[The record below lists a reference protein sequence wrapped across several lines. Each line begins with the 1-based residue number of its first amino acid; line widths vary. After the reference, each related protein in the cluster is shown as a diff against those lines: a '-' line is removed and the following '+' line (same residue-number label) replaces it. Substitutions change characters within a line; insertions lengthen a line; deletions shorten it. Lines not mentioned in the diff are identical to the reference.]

1 MQQAEEA
8 AARVSTAFDALTT
21 WCPIGLS
28 PASTSPAALPDPSPL
43 LIARPFA
50 LRLTGQG
57 HVADG
62 REEGQGQEEKVERR
76 RSSLKFPGGL
86 LEQALFRGA
95 SYNHPNLGDVYWPWG
110 NPPPTIARLSSTR
123 NVQGC
128 ATGCAGAGAHLP
140 LPLPHYHRHL
150 ARHPSPV
157 KFLLQ

>member
-1 MQQAEEA
+1 MLQERKEALALQQAEEA

-86 LEQALFRGA
+86 LEQAA
-95 SYNHPNLGDVYWPWG
+95 
-110 NPPPTIARLSSTR
+110 I
-123 NVQGC
+123 
-128 ATGCAGAGAHLP
+128 
-140 LPLPHYHRHL
+140 
-150 ARHPSPV
+150 
-157 KFLLQ
+157 